1 MKRIDWIVLRRLG
14 ARVGLSVAVFFGL
27 LCLVESLDIWR
38 FRTLSEIGGPLLALT
53 AIVNGAARVTM
64 GTLPVTILI
73 GTIIG
78 VLDLQRRRE
87 LTVILA
93 SGISIWQVVRAPVL
107 AALLIGSAVSFGLA
121 PLALEVDR
129 GLPITLT
136 RAKTG
141 AVWLE
146 QQGSQ
151 GPYILHAQR
160 ALANGTEL
168 YGVSLFFRDSA
179 ERGRVE
185 AESAKLASGRW
196 ELSNARRYQAQR
208 VPEDFQTLTVPT
220 TTTAG
225 DMRIRLVSTRDLT
238 FIEMVNILVQNVADP
253 MLRASIITSFLGL
266 FALPALLAGSV
277 LIGFA
282 FTAGYQRTNK
292 RGATVLYGV
301 VLGFVVYV
309 VTELATRSG
318 TAGVLDPAFA
328 AMGPAFAAICIGLT
342 VLLYK
347 EDGRTR

>member
-1 MKRIDWIVLRRLG
+1 MVMAVTWNGGMKLRVDGPQIQSPVLTKNM
-14 ARVGLSVAVFFGL
+14 
-27 LCLVESLDIWR
+27 DM
-38 FRTLSEIGGPLLALT
+38 PMALMST
-53 AIVNGAARVTM
+53 AKR
-64 GTLPVTILI
+64 
-73 GTIIG
+73 
-78 VLDLQRRRE
+78 DERRRGRYAKNS
-87 LTVILA
+87 TVTPSAAAAIMAKSNASKNGSLA
-93 SGISIWQVVRAPVL
+93 TDTRSKPTNAPTTGITKNPGTASATPVH
-107 AALLIGSAVSFGLA
+107 
-121 PLALEVDR
+121 
-129 GLPITLT
+129 
-136 RAKTG
+136 
-141 AVWLE
+141 W
-146 QQGSQ
+146 
-151 GPYILHAQR
+151 
-160 ALANGTEL
+160 
-168 YGVSLFFRDSA
+168 
-179 ERGRVE
+179 VE
-185 AESAKLASGRW
+185 AGMPAS
-196 ELSNARRYQAQR
+196 LSCRPGTAYL
-208 VPEDFQTLTVPT
+208 TTVPT

>member
-1 MKRIDWIVLRRLG
+1 MTRIDRIVLRRLG

-64 GTLPVTILI
+64 GTLPVTVLI

-107 AALLIGSAVSFGLA
+107 AALVAGAAVSFGLA
-121 PLALEVDR
+121 PLSLEIDR

-136 RAKTG
+136 RARTG

-168 YGVSLFFRDSA
+168 YGVSLFFLDSA
-179 ERGRVE
+179 ERGRIE
-185 AESAKLASGRW
+185 AESATLGGGQW
-196 ELSNARRYQAQR
+196 ELANARRYQAQKA
-208 VPEDFQTLTVPT
+208 PEDFRTLRVPT
-220 TTTAG
+220 TTTPPTP
-225 DMRIRLVSTRDLT
+225 MTRTRRPSTTRT
-238 FIEMVNILVQNVADP
+238 RSNSSANST
-253 MLRASIITSFLGL
+253 ASGSAPAPE
-266 FALPALLAGSV
+266 ALPPALLACARRANR
-277 LIGFA
+277 L
-282 FTAGYQRTNK
+282 
-292 RGATVLYGV
+292 L
-301 VLGFVVYV
+301 
-309 VTELATRSG
+309 
-318 TAGVLDPAFA
+318 PCFA
-328 AMGPAFAAICIGLT
+328 APVAQLDRALPSEGSSQVRLW
-342 VLLYK
+342 L
-347 EDGRTR
+347 